1 MFLRACATAALGA
14 SLLHAQLAPGRA
26 PVEAPAGAP
35 AADSLEAV
43 LVELGVHGDG
53 SRTVHAFRHGDE
65 AWLPVSEL
73 LSIADVAFRRT
84 DAGEFTLTLASGRR
98 VSIDAARS
106 IVRVNGKRTAV
117 ADGALFAR
125 DGETYAASR
134 ALGLWLNI
142 RFEIKW
148 NELRVTALGGK
159 ELPAENR
166 ITRAASRFVT
176 PLAAA
181 PPPLLGTRLAPSRP
195 LLDGFVVDYDVT
207 MPFNAPLREAA
218 YTFGTGVT
226 VIGGALDA
234 QFASDGAGTN
244 STQVSWTGVWRDNP
258 LLTQVRLGDVP
269 ITGTRFLTV
278 RGFALSNAP
287 FVRPTYF
294 GQATYGADLG
304 PGYEVESYVGSQ
316 LVAVDTTRPDG
327 RFALPLP
334 VFYGSNPV
342 DFVAYGPHD
351 EPLKFS
357 QLFQVFPQ
365 DFLPAGK
372 IEYGL
377 SAGKCEAF
385 SECQYTGNADLR
397 VGVTSRASIET
408 GFELLQTD
416 STGRAGRPYF
426 DFSLNPTNAIFI
438 SAQQLA
444 LASTTILARW
454 EPSLDHSLTL
464 TAGRFTS
471 GDTVTQ
477 ILTGQ
482 TVRDHYD
489 LLYYVRPPFGGK
501 NSYLTVDASRLDGSD
516 GTQDRLRVSLG
527 VQLPVGQLVPYVEF
541 DGTHNGPS
549 GPSSTSLAGVNV
561 FVLPVRSLGPVVGEV
576 LAYGALERTSQ
587 GTGTSSLT
595 LVRQFGNRF
604 RVELGGNWAGGTT
617 PATYTLRV
625 LSDLPQARV
634 ITTANAGGGPGA
646 SAGSNFVSGSIVAD
660 THAGQVAF
668 IPGPALQRAGVT
680 GRVYLDANVNGKFD
694 AGDTPI
700 AGALVRVGSVYALTD
715 SSGRYRVWDLVPFE
729 PVSLAVDVSSLDSP
743 LWAADVQR
751 VVVEPWPNR
760 LQEFDV
766 AIVPGG
772 VVEGTVVDGRK
783 GNQPLAGV
791 RVVLVES
798 GTSRRME
805 TTTFSDGG
813 FSFLGVKPGRWS
825 LAVDPRDAAALK
837 GESPPTAVVVKA
849 MENGDRVQGLQLVV
863 GAAGARP

>member
-1 MFLRACATAALGA
+1 MYLRAWAIVALGA
-14 SLLHAQLAPGRA
+14 SLLHAQAA
-26 PVEAPAGAP
+26 PVAAARGAEAP
-35 AADSLEAV
+35 DSLEAV
-43 LVELGVHGDG
+43 LLELGVHSDG
-53 SRTVHAFRHGDE
+53 SNTVHAFRRGDE
-65 AWLPVSEL
+65 AWLPVSDL
-73 LSIADVAFRRT
+73 ISIADLAVKRT
-84 DAGEFTLTLASGRR
+84 GTGEFNVTTATGRR
-98 VSIDAARS
+98 VTIDAARMAVQ
-106 IVRVNGKRTAV
+106 INGNRTAV
-117 ADGALFAR
+117 ADGALFVR
-125 DGETYAASR
+125 DGEAYAASR
-134 ALGLWLNI
+134 ALAAWFNI
-142 RFEIKW
+142 KFEIAW
-148 NELRVTALGGK
+148 NELRVTAIGGK
-159 ELPAENR
+159 ELPSENR
-166 ITRAASRFVT
+166 VTRASSRFVT
-176 PLAAA
+176 PLSLA
-181 PPPLLGTRLAPSRP
+181 PPLLEGTRLAPSRP
-195 LLDGFVVDYDVT
+195 LLDGFVLDYDLT
-207 MPFNAPLREAA
+207 LPFNSPFHDIG

-226 VIGGALDA
+226 LLGGALDA
-234 QFASDGAGTN
+234 QFASAGVGAT
-244 STQVSWTGVWRDNP
+244 STLVSWTGVWRDNP

-269 ITGTRFLTV
+269 LTGTRFLTV
-278 RGFALSNAP
+278 RGFAISNTP

-294 GQATYGADLG
+294 GQATYGANLG
-304 PGYEVESYVGSQ
+304 PGYEVETYVGSQ
-316 LVAVDTTRPDG
+316 LVSVDSTKHNG
-327 RFALPLP
+327 QFGLSLP
-334 VFYGSNPV
+334 VVYGSNPV

-351 EPLKFS
+351 QQLRFS

-372 IEYGL
+372 VEYGL
-377 SAGKCEAF
+377 SAGRCEQF
-385 SECQYTGNADLR
+385 STCQYTGNADLR
-397 VGVTSRASIET
+397 VGLTSRASIET

-426 DFSLNPTNAIFI
+426 DFSLNPTNSIFI
-438 SAQQLA
+438 SAQQLG
-444 LASTTILARW
+444 LASTMFLARW
-454 EPSLDHSLTL
+454 EPSLDHSLSF
-464 TAGRFTS
+464 TAGRFAS
-471 GDTVTQ
+471 NDTVTQ

-482 TVRDHYD
+482 NVRDHFD

-501 NSYLTVDASRLDGSD
+501 NSYMTVDASRLDAYD
-516 GTQDRLRVSLG
+516 GTHDRLRVSLG
-527 VQLPVGQLVPYVEF
+527 AQLPAGQLVPYVEF
-541 DGTHNGPS
+541 DGTHNAPGGPTS
-549 GPSSTSLAGVNV
+549 MSLAGINV
-561 FVLPVRSLGPVVGEV
+561 FLLPIRSLGPVAGEI

-604 RVELGGNWAGGTT
+604 RVELGGNWAGAST

-634 ITTANAGGGPGA
+634 ITTANLGSGAGA

-660 THAGQVAF
+660 THAGQLSF
-668 IPGPALQRAGVT
+668 IPGPALQRGGVT

-751 VVVEPWPNR
+751 VVLEPWPNR

-772 VVEGTVVDGRK
+772 VVEGNVVDGRQ
-783 GNQPLAGV
+783 GNQPIAGV

-805 TTTFSDGG
+805 TSTFSDGG

-825 LAVDPRDAAALK
+825 IAVDPRDADALK
-837 GESPPTAVVVKA
+837 GQSMPTALTVRA
-849 MENGDRVQGLQLVV
+849 MENGDRVQGIVLVV
-863 GAAGARP
+863 GPPAARP